1 MFVER
6 SSRVVVARV
15 LVAISGL
22 VGGHAALAN
31 VPPISANY
39 STPDQDRWMYPFNFA
54 VGSETRASLF
64 AALRVPG
71 FDDRDSEMIVGFDVR
86 GAIPS
91 DSGRLRY
98 KILKAELSVFVENN
112 NAFSYDPTP
121 DPLESSYATSDSEYV
136 ADTDPSKPIE
146 VWPVAFRGG
155 FDTQSWQESSPF
167 FGGNPLT
174 DSVEGVRYCYPA
186 LLDNFQQ
193 PTDMSR
199 QVREKLPGS
208 PITVGRLF
216 NAGDVE
222 LAPGAL
228 VPQGTRVRFNLL
240 EGSSNTYVYLQNAMN
255 KGVLLLSVATLE
267 PTTGGPGGGT
277 GGVTYPRI
285 YTKENPTAQA
295 LNLAPQLSLTVA
307 YTCDA
312 DLNGDDV
319 VDDLDFQ
326 IFAAGYNE
334 LLDAR
339 ADLNLDGVTDDADF
353 SIFAVAYDELVCPN

>member
-6 SSRVVVARV
+6 SSSAVVARL
-15 LVAISGL
+15 LVAIAGIA
-22 VGGHAALAN
+22 GGHAALAS
-31 VPPISANY
+31 VPPISADFAV
-39 STPDQDRWMYPFNFA
+39 PDQDRWMYPFNFA
-54 VGSETRASLF
+54 AGAETRASLF

-71 FDDRDSEMIVGFDVR
+71 FDDRDSGMIVGFDMR

-121 DPLESSYATSDSEYV
+121 DPLASSYATSDPEHV

-146 VWPVAFRGG
+146 VWPVGFRGG
-155 FDTQSWQESSPF
+155 FDTQSWQETSRF

-174 DSVEGVRYCYPA
+174 ESVEGVRHCYPA

-199 QVREKLPGS
+199 QVRQKLSGS

-216 NAGDVE
+216 DGTNAE
-222 LAPGAL
+222 LARGAL

-240 EGSSNTYVYLQNAMN
+240 EGNSNTYVYLQNAMN
-255 KGVLLLSVATLE
+255 KGVLLLTLATLE

-285 YTKENPTAQA
+285 FTKESPTAQA
-295 LNLAPQLSLTVA
+295 NNLTPQLSLIVA

-326 IFAAGYNE
+326 IFAAAYNE

-339 ADLNLDGVTDDADF
+339 ADLNLDGLTDDADF
-353 SIFAVAYDELVCPN
+353 SLFAAAYNDLVCPS

>member
-6 SSRVVVARV
+6 SSRVVVAGV
-15 LVAISGL
+15 LVAISGM
-22 VGGHAALAN
+22 VGGHAALAS
-31 VPPISANY
+31 VPPISADFA
-39 STPDQDRWMYPFNFA
+39 TPDQDRWMYPFNFA
-54 VGSETRASLF
+54 AGAETRASLF

-91 DSGRLRY
+91 DAGRLRY
-98 KILKAELSVFVENN
+98 KILKAELSVFVENDL
-112 NAFSYDPTP
+112 AFSYDPTP
-121 DPLESSYATSDSEYV
+121 DPLASSYATTDPEFV
-136 ADTDPSKPIE
+136 ADSDLSKPIE
-146 VWPVAFRGG
+146 VWPLGFRGG
-155 FDTQSWQESSPF
+155 FDTQSWQENSPF
-167 FGGNPLT
+167 CTCNPIT
-174 DSVEGVRYCYPA
+174 NAEGVRFAYPA

-199 QVREKLPGS
+199 QVRQKLPGS

-216 NAGDVE
+216 DATNNE
-222 LAPGAL
+222 LTPGAL

-240 EGSSNTYVYLQNAMN
+240 EGNSNTYVYLQNAMN

-267 PTTGGPGGGT
+267 PTSGGPGGGT

-295 LNLAPQLSLTVA
+295 LGLAPQLSLTVA

-312 DLNGDDV
+312 DFNGDDA
-319 VDDLDFQ
+319 VDDADFQ
-326 IFAAGYNE
+326 IFVVAYNE

-353 SIFAVAYDELVCPN
+353 SLFSVAYDELLCAR